1 MSLKPQTGEP
11 VPAETARVAKVAF
24 PQGNVYMQMRD
35 VFGTFHADDA
45 FAPLFSPG
53 GQLGMAPACLALVRC
68 GWPSGHERKHAN
80 RLLQR

>member
-11 VPAETARVAKVAF
+11 VPAETARVAKAAF

-35 VFGTFHADDA
+35 VFGAFHADDA
-45 FAPLFSPG
+45 FPPVFSSRTTGHGP
-53 GQLGMAPACLALVRC
+53 CLLSTREVWLAER
-68 GWPSGHERKHAN
+68 HERKHAN